1 MASVQDIETRII
13 GLENMLKFV
22 LTLFS
27 VQEPNNPFARPI
39 PLLEAYYRYQAAGG
53 AAAIAA
59 ARVVEGEVIAPPNQ
73 VQE

>member
-39 PLLEAYYRYQAAGG
+39 TLLEAYNRFQLAGG
-53 AAAIAA
+53 W
-59 ARVVEGEVIAPPNQ
+59 VVVPSVDSET